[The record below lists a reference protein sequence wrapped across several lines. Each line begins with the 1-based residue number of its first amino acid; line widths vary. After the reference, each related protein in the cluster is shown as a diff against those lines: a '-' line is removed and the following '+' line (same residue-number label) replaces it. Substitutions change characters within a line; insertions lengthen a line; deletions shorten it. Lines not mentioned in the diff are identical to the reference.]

1 MNCRIAL
8 LALALATGLASG
20 CASQSGKTFAQLN
33 RDHPDFKSEECQQA
47 IRDTEIHD
55 ELKLLRTI
63 ASPVVTFLSGGLLLP
78 AVLAGN
84 VSLDAADHID
94 ASRMDE
100 HCGGEGQ
107 SSEQIASSVATNA
120 AISVAGSVVSS
131 AVAPGILGAAA
142 NGGTPTTTR

>member
-1 MNCRIAL
+1 MRRRIAL
-8 LALALATGLASG
+8 LSLAIATGLASG
-20 CASQSGKTFAQLN
+20 CASQSGRTFAQLN

-55 ELKLLRTI
+55 ELKLLRTL

-107 SSEQIASSVATNA
+107 SSEQIAGSVVTNA

-131 AVAPGILGAAA
+131 AVAPGLLGAA
-142 NGGTPTTTR
+142 NGATTTTTR